1 MSTRQITRCGL
12 SVALLAVAASVTIPF
27 GPVPFTLQTLV
38 LALLPVAVGG
48 RQAVRAVAIYLL
60 LGALGLPV
68 FSGFSGGLAHVV
80 GPTGG
85 FLWGFLV
92 GTVLASA
99 VLGLRAIPERVREV
113 ASGFAMLVASY
124 LFGTLQLVFLLN
136 LSPAAAIAAAVAPFV
151 LPDVVKVL
159 AGVTCGR
166 TVRRALGTAADE
178 RAAA

>member
-136 LSPAAAIAAAVAPFV
+136 LSPTAAIAVAVAPFV